1 MQRNNGEWLIVI
13 GKLLIGEHMVEAVS
27 GLFFS
32 SVAFGA
38 GCFMAYQ
45 ILRHRQRWDDF
56 WERQNRQRLL
66 APKGWAGSPVSHWFS
81 YLFAIVLLLGG
92 FLGLLSSL
100 VSLLPLAR

>member
-1 MQRNNGEWLIVI
+1 MKRSNSKWLIVN
-13 GKLLIGEHMVEAVS
+13 GKLLVGEHMVEAVS

-56 WERQNRQRLL
+56 WERQNRQRFL
-66 APKGWAGSPVSHWFS
+66 APKGWARSAVSKWLS
-81 YLFAIVLLLGG
+81 YLFATV
-92 FLGLLSSL
+92 
-100 VSLLPLAR
+100 R